1 MSMNAFDAA
10 VISVVIVLAILGF
23 RAGLLRSLADILGFV
38 IAAPLAV
45 SLTPYFSSA
54 FASAAPAAAS
64 SPWGQ
69 NSLVFFGILLVGGI
83 LFAQLLRHTIA
94 DFAGSDIHLLD
105 RAAGFILGA
114 VRALLVAVTI
124 VLIFDWIIPVG
135 REPEFLKGSK
145 VRPWLSLAAQR
156 GLRSLPPEVS
166 DYIDRLKRERGL

>member
-1 MSMNAFDAA
+1 MNAFDAA
-10 VISVVIVLAILGF
+10 VISVVIVLALLGF

-38 IAAPLAV
+38 IAAPIAV
-45 SLTPYFSSA
+45 ALTPYFSSA
-54 FASAAPAAAS
+54 APAAGAG

-69 NSLVFFGILLVGGI
+69 SSLVFFGLLLVGGVV
-83 LFAQLLRHTIA
+83 FAQLLRHAIA

-105 RAAGFILGA
+105 RSAGFLLGA

-124 VLIFDWIIPVG
+124 VLIFDRIIPVG
-135 REPEFLKGSK
+135 RDPEFLKGSK
-145 VRPWLSLAAQR
+145 VRPVLSLAAQR

>member
-1 MSMNAFDAA
+1 MNAFDAA
-10 VISVVIVLAILGF
+10 VISVVIVLALLGF

-45 SLTPYFSSA
+45 ALTPYFSSA
-54 FASAAPAAAS
+54 APAAGAG

-69 NSLVFFGILLVGGI
+69 NSLVFFGLLLVGGVV
-83 LFAQLLRHTIA
+83 FAQLLRHVIV

-105 RAAGFILGA
+105 RSAGFLLGA
-114 VRALLVAVTI
+114 IRALLVAVTI
-124 VLIFDWIIPVG
+124 VLIFDRIIPVG

>member
-1 MSMNAFDAA
+1 MNTFDAA
-10 VISVVIVLAILGF
+10 VISVVIVLALLGF

-38 IAAPLAV
+38 IAAPIAV
-45 SLTPYFSSA
+45 ALTPYFSSA
-54 FASAAPAAAS
+54 ASAAAAG

-69 NSLVFFGILLVGGI
+69 NSLVFFGLLVVGGI

-94 DFAGSDIHLLD
+94 DFAGTDIHLLD
-105 RAAGFILGA
+105 RSAGFVLGA

-124 VLIFDWIIPVG
+124 VLIFDRIIPVG
-135 REPEFLKGSK
+135 YEPEFLKGSK

>member
-1 MSMNAFDAA
+1 MNSFDAA
-10 VISVVIVLAILGF
+10 VVAVVIVLALLGF

-45 SLTPYFSSA
+45 ALTPYFSSA
-54 FASAAPAAAS
+54 APTAAAS

-69 NSLVFFGILLVGGI
+69 NSLVFFGLLLVGGI
-83 LFAQLLRHTIA
+83 LFGQLLRHTIA

-105 RAAGFILGA
+105 RSAGFLLGA
-114 VRALLVAVTI
+114 VRALLVAITI
-124 VLIFDWIIPVG
+124 VLIFDRIIPIG

-145 VRPWLSLAAQR
+145 VRPLLSLAAQR

>member
-1 MSMNAFDAA
+1 MNTFDAA
-10 VISVVIVLAILGF
+10 VISVVIVLALLGF

-45 SLTPYFSSA
+45 ALTPYFSSA
-54 FASAAPAAAS
+54 APAAAN
-64 SPWGQ
+64 SPLGR

-83 LFAQLLRHTIA
+83 VFAQLLRYTIA
-94 DFAGSDIHLLD
+94 DFAGTDIRLLD
-105 RAAGFILGA
+105 RSAGLVLGV

-124 VLIFDWIIPVG
+124 VLIFDRIIPAG
-135 REPEFLKGSK
+135 RDPEFLRGSK
-145 VRPWLSLAAQR
+145 LRPWLSLAAQR

>member
-1 MSMNAFDAA
+1 MNTFDAA
-10 VISVVIVLAILGF
+10 VVSVVIVLALLGF

-38 IAAPLAV
+38 IAAPLAIA
-45 SLTPYFSSA
+45 LTPYFSSA
-54 FASAAPAAAS
+54 APAAGAG

-69 NSLVFFGILLVGGI
+69 NSLVFFGLLLVGGVV
-83 LFAQLLRHTIA
+83 FAQLLRHVIV

-105 RAAGFILGA
+105 RSAGFLLGA
-114 VRALLVAVTI
+114 IRALLVAVTI
-124 VLIFDWIIPVG
+124 VLIFDRIIPVG

>member
-1 MSMNAFDAA
+1 MNTFDVA
-10 VISVVIVLAILGF
+10 VMSVVIVLALLGF

-38 IAAPLAV
+38 IAAPLAI
-45 SLTPYFSSA
+45 SLAPHLSA
-54 FASAAPAAAS
+54 ALSSAAPGVVS

-83 LFAQLLRHTIA
+83 LFAQLLRHAIA

-105 RAAGFILGA
+105 RSAGFILGA
-114 VRALLVAVTI
+114 ARALLVAVTI
-124 VLIFDWIIPVG
+124 VLIFDRIIPSG
-135 REPEFLKGSK
+135 HEPEFLKGSK
-145 VRPWLSLAAQR
+145 LRPWLSLAAQR